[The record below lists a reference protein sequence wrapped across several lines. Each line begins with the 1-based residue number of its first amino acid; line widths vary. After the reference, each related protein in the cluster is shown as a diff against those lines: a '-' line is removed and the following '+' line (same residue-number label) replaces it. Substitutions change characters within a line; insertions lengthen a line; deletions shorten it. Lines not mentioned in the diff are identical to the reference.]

1 LKELNVKLKKS
12 EAHNREL
19 WSCSGQSSQC
29 PFPCGNAVHQKGSN

>member
-19 WSCSGQSSQC
+19 WSCSGQRSQC